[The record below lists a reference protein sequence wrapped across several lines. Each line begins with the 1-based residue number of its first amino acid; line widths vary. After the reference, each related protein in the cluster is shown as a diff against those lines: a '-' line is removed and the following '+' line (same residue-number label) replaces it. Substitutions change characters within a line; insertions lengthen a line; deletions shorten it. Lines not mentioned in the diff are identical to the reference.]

1 MKHSHFITSCSFLL
15 LFFVHPVAA
24 QNDWLQGWRNAT
36 VAIGVIDTS
45 TVKDKKT
52 GKYILKPNGD
62 TSRVAYFRVVGTGV
76 ICANQNKLV
85 KTPILLTAKHVF
97 YSKDKNWDPALV
109 QIRFSWFSD
118 KSITEY
124 FGIPISLKNSRG
136 NNLWF
141 SHPDE
146 SVDLATIPLVLTIEE
161 AGRSSV
167 APISI
172 DMFADTNEVFEG
184 ASVLLYGYPGSVGTE
199 YWTKPVMRH
208 GVIAYVNPLQFGK
221 QPILIDAMIFPGN
234 SGGPVF
240 TVPSGMDR
248 NGSFRVGGKSAF
260 LGIVSKV
267 ARQSIDVEKVS
278 SQLEYTV
285 SDSSG
290 SHFKSFEY
298 MGLGIIEPAERV
310 HELLEFIIK

>member
-1 MKHSHFITSCSFLL
+1 MKRLYLFISSSFLF
-15 LFFVHPVAA
+15 LFFVHLCFA
-24 QNDWLQGWRNAT
+24 QDDWLQGWRNAT
-36 VAIGVIDTS
+36 VAIGVIDS
-45 TVKDKKT
+45 AKAKDKKT
-52 GKYILKPNGD
+52 GKYILKANGD
-62 TSRVAYFRVVGTGV
+62 TSRISYFRVIGTGV
-76 ICANQNKLV
+76 ICGNPDSLV

-97 YSKDKNWDPALV
+97 YSKEKNWDPAVV

-118 KSITEY
+118 KSVTEY
-124 FGIPISLKNSRG
+124 LGVSFALKNKRG
-136 NNLWF
+136 KNLWF

-146 SVDLATIPLVLTIEE
+146 SVDLAAIPLIISIED

-167 APISI
+167 ATVNVNI
-172 DMFADTNEVFEG
+172 FADKNEVFEG
-184 ASVLLYGYPGSVGTE
+184 ASVLLYGYPGAVGVD

-208 GVIAYVNPLQFGK
+208 GVIAYVNPSQFGK
-221 QPILIDAMIFPGN
+221 QPILIDAMIYPGN

-248 NGSFRVGGKSAF
+248 NGSFRVGGRSAF

-267 ARQSIDVEKVS
+267 ARQSIDVEKAS
-278 SQLEYTV
+278 SQVELTA

-290 SHFKSFEY
+290 THFKSFEY

-310 HELLEFIIK
+310 HELLDFIIK